1 MKKSWRGQEEKME
14 LIEEVKKIESKD
26 LLNEEISK
34 IEGQNPED
42 PIDYANNEVS
52 QQFDFVGNERF
63 DLDVLIWWI
72 FSILNFKLLIWFN
85 RLNAYLKRTKGKG
98 WVVKKSIL
106 LIWKISKFHTWR
118 MSSFG

>member
-1 MKKSWRGQEEKME
+1 ME
-14 LIEEVKKIESKD
+14 LIEAVKKIESKD

-63 DLDVLIWWI
+63 DLDVLIW
-72 FSILNFKLLIWFN
+72 
-85 RLNAYLKRTKGKG
+85 
-98 WVVKKSIL
+98 
-106 LIWKISKFHTWR
+106 
-118 MSSFG
+118 